1 MPPALCTPKSWE
13 SSVPIAVS
21 TSAVSGSHATESV
34 DPMESPEF
42 QQLFV
47 RTMLGEVSKSMPE
60 GSLLGG
66 ELEMFGDILLD
77 ELAAQLSSSGAMFE
91 GTADGIEVS
100 AERFAFPTA
109 LSTASQ
115 SAVLPVSGRFSSQF
129 GSRRDPIHGHERH
142 HAGMDIASPTGTRIR
157 AALSGTVVSS
167 GRRGGYGNTV
177 VVEHSDG
184 TQALYAHCSRLDV
197 QAGERIRA
205 GQTIAAV
212 GSTGRSTGPH
222 LHFELRVDGEAVDP
236 ESRLSFRKP

>member
-1 MPPALCTPKSWE
+1 M
-13 SSVPIAVS
+13 PIAVS
-21 TSAVSGSHATESV
+21 TSTVVAGHQAESV

-47 RTMLGEVSKSMPE
+47 RTMLGEVSKSMPD

-66 ELEMFGDILLD
+66 ELEMFGDVLLD
-77 ELAAQLSSSGAMFE
+77 ELASQLASTGAMFE
-91 GTADGIEVS
+91 GAASEIVGSTELFS
-100 AERFAFPTA
+100 FPTA
-109 LSTASQ
+109 FSGVSQ
-115 SAVLPVSGRFSSQF
+115 SAVMPVSGRFSSEF

-142 HAGMDIASPTGTRIR
+142 HAGLDIAAPSGTPVR

-167 GRRGGYGNTV
+167 GRHGGYGNAV
-177 VVEHSDG
+177 IVEHSDG
-184 TQALYAHCSRLDV
+184 TEAVYAHCSRLDV
-197 QAGERIRA
+197 RAGERIRA

>member
-1 MPPALCTPKSWE
+1 MPKSWE

-21 TSAVSGSHATESV
+21 TATQVAGHSTASV

-47 RTMLGEVSKSMPE
+47 RTMLGEVSKSMPD

-77 ELAAQLSSSGAMFE
+77 ELAMQLSSTGAMFK
-91 GTADGIEVS
+91 GAADGIAVDT
-100 AERFAFPTA
+100 AHYTFPTA
-109 LSTASQ
+109 NQ
-115 SAVLPVSGRFSSQF
+115 SAVLPVAGRFSSAF

-142 HAGMDIASPTGTRIR
+142 HAGLDIAAPSGTPIR

-167 GRRGGYGNTV
+167 GRRGGYGNAV
-177 VVEHSDG
+177 VVEHADG

-197 QAGERIRA
+197 QSGEKIRA

-236 ESRLSFRKP
+236 ESRLSYRKP

>member
-1 MPPALCTPKSWE
+1 M
-13 SSVPIAVS
+13 PIAAA
-21 TSAVSGSHATESV
+21 TIAPHAVHTSGSS

-47 RTMLGEVSKSMPE
+47 RTLLGEVSKSMPE
-60 GSLLGG
+60 GSLLAG
-66 ELEMFGDILLD
+66 ELEMFGDVMLD
-77 ELAAQLSSSGAMFE
+77 ELASQLSTSGVVFDGPSE
-91 GTADGIEVS
+91 GTAVS
-100 AERFAFPTA
+100 ADRFAFPV
-109 LSTASQ
+109 ASQ
-115 SAVLPVSGRFSSQF
+115 SAVLPVSGRFSSSF
-129 GSRRDPIHGHERH
+129 GARRDPIHGHERH
-142 HAGMDIASPTGTRIR
+142 HAGMDIAAPSGTPIR

-197 QAGERIRA
+197 EAGQHIRA